1 MIRSAGG
8 MVEWQFKIEMSEQFS
23 LEVITEKK
31 GKEVSLE
38 EVTI

>member
-1 MIRSAGG
+1 

-23 LEVITEKK
+23 LEVITETK